1 MLAKDIMIKDVIS
14 AKGTDPLSEVAKI
27 FVEKNI
33 SGMPVVDENN
43 KVIGIISEGD
53 LVYQQKPLAQPMFIN
68 FFDGILQIDRK
79 DFWEELSKMAAY
91 EVNQLMSKQVI
102 TAHEN
107 TAINEIASLM
117 INKKINRVPI
127 VDDDGCLVGLITRQ
141 DIIRNVYL

>member
-1 MLAKDIMIKDVIS
+1 MLAKDIMIKDVIT
-14 AKGTDPLSEVAKI
+14 ANGKDTLEDVARI

-33 SGMPVVDENN
+33 SGMPVVDDDH

-68 FFDGILQIDRK
+68 LFDGILQVDRK
-79 DFWEELSKMAAY
+79 DFWEELNKMAAY
-91 EVNQLMSKQVI
+91 EVDQLMSKHVV

-107 TAINEIASLM
+107 TPINEIASLM
-117 INKKINRVPI
+117 INKKINRIPI
-127 VDDDGCLVGLITRQ
+127 VDDDGRLVGLITRQ